1 MKVHTVA
8 QGSDAWHALRADHNT
23 ASEAPAM
30 MGASKY
36 QSRTELLAAK
46 KTGITPDV
54 TSSQQFIFDK
64 GHAAEAGARPIV
76 EEMIGEELYPVVGT
90 EGNLLAS
97 LDGATMLG
105 ETIFEHKLW
114 NESLAA
120 QVRAGELEPHY
131 YWQLEQQLLVSG
143 AEKAIFVCSDGTRDN
158 FVSMEYRPVPGRAE
172 QLVAGW
178 KQFEADL
185 AEFVQAEAA
194 PMVIGKA
201 PDELPALRIELT
213 GMVTGSNLKAFEDSA
228 LAVIGAVKTNLTTDQ
243 DFADAKKAVKWCG
256 DVEAAVAAAKKQAL
270 GQTQS
275 IDELFRSLDRISA
288 NARETR
294 LKVDKLVKAQE
305 LSIKIEIKQAG
316 ETALAEHIAT
326 INKRLGSVQLPPIAA
341 DFAGVMKGKSKLD
354 NMRDAVATE
363 LARAKIEANATAE
376 AVEVNLAS
384 LRELADNHRFLFG
397 DRQQLVLKANDDL
410 VAVIKSRIT
419 EHEADQAKKLEAQ
432 REQIRQEELA
442 KIDREAKLAAQPLE
456 PMQTEPV
463 AAPVVA
469 PSPAYVQ
476 AVELAA
482 DLVQVA
488 KAVDQAVD
496 DGQRIKLGDI
506 NARLGFALTGDFLRS
521 IGFEPVER
529 DRSALLYR
537 AADFPRIC
545 SALISHINEVGQHS
559 LAA

>member
-46 KTGITPDV
+46 KTGITPEV

-64 GHAAEAGARPIV
+64 GHAAEDGARPIV

-114 NESLAA
+114 NDSLAA

-228 LAVIGAVKTNLTTDQ
+228 LAVIGSVKTNLTTDQ

-270 GQTQS
+270 SQTQS

-305 LSIKIEIKQAG
+305 MSIKVEIKQAG

-354 NMRDAVATE
+354 NMRDAIATE
-363 LARAKIEANATAE
+363 LARAKIEANAIAE
-376 AVEVNLAS
+376 AIEVNLAS

-410 VAVIKSRIT
+410 VAVIKSRIN
-419 EHEADQAKKLEAQ
+419 EHEAEQAKKLEEQ
-432 REQIRQEELA
+432 REQIRHEELA
-442 KIDREAKLAAQPLE
+442 KIESKAKLAAQPLE

-463 AAPVVA
+463 AAPVVSA
-469 PSPAYVQ
+469 SPAYVQ

-488 KAVDQAVD
+488 KAVDQAAD
-496 DGQRIKLGDI
+496 DGHRIKLGDI

-521 IGFEPVER
+521 IGFEPVELE
-529 DRSALLYR
+529 RSVLLYR
-537 AADFPRIC
+537 SADFNRIC
-545 SALISHINEVGQHS
+545 AALIAHIGLVGKQS

>member
-1 MKVHTVA
+1 MKIHNVA
-8 QGSDAWHALRADHNT
+8 QGSIDWHNLRADHFT

-36 QSRTELLAAK
+36 QTRTELLAAK
-46 KTGITPDV
+46 KSGISPEV
-54 TSSQQFIFDK
+54 TSSQQRVFDK
-64 GHAAEAGARPIV
+64 GHAAEAGARPIA
-76 EEMIGEELYPVVGT
+76 EEQIGEELYPIVCT

-105 ETIFEHKLW
+105 DTIFEHKLW

-120 QVRAGELEPHY
+120 QVRAGDLEPHY

-172 QLVAGW
+172 QLLAGW
-178 KQFEADL
+178 KQFEQDL
-185 AEFVQAEAA
+185 VEFVPAESA

-213 GMVTGSNLKAFEDSA
+213 GMVTGSNLKAFEESA

-270 GQTQS
+270 SQTQS

-305 LSIKIEIKQAG
+305 LSIKTEIKQAG

-326 INKRLGSVQLPPIAA
+326 INKRLGSVQLPPIVA
-341 DFAGVMKGKSKLD
+341 DFAGAMKGKSKLD
-354 NMRDAVATE
+354 NMRDAIATE
-363 LARAKIEANATAE
+363 LARAKIEANAIAE
-376 AVEVNLAS
+376 VIEVNLAT

-410 VAVIKSRIT
+410 IAVIKSRIG
-419 EHEADQAKKLEAQ
+419 EHEAEQAKKLEAQ
-432 REQIRQEELA
+432 REQIRLEEQA
-442 KIDREAKLAAQPLE
+442 KLQREADEARRKKEEQDRLAEQ
-456 PMQTEPV
+456 Q
-463 AAPVVA
+463 AAAGIDLVD
-469 PSPAYVQ
+469 PAATDPQRAQ
-476 AVELAA
+476 AVELAG
-482 DLVQVA
+482 DLVQIGKELSKAEKA
-488 KAVDQAVD
+488 KPKSSRPSDDEILGVLAMHYRVHESKVIEWIITMDMESAARRSLEAV
-496 DGQRIKLGDI
+496 
-506 NARLGFALTGDFLRS
+506 
-521 IGFEPVER
+521 
-529 DRSALLYR
+529 
-537 AADFPRIC
+537 
-545 SALISHINEVGQHS
+545 
-559 LAA
+559 